1 MKLLEILIIMVIKVY
16 EVQAAKSHE
25 TVIKKFKI
33 RKIYARFKDNVWVA
47 DLAEIWVI
55 ILFWSNGV
63 IDAFSKY

>member
-1 MKLLEILIIMVIKVY
+1 MVIKVY
-16 EVQAAKSHE
+16 EVPAAKSYE
-25 TVIKKFKI
+25 TVIKKFKR

-55 ILFWSNGV
+55 ILFWSDGV